1 MVNTEMFQQVFD
13 AIAAEPERHR
23 QVYWA
28 TRTPSCGTAFCFAGW
43 AVHLNGDTI
52 KWETRM
58 GSDGGMIEEASKCVT
73 TDGRVMGI
81 SERANEVL
89 GIDSAWMDDL
99 GVDPADSTTGYL
111 YSATATLDELQEM
124 VSLITDGAVKGPSN
138 SEKE

>member
-1 MVNTEMFQQVFD
+1 MRD
-13 AIAAEPERHR
+13 
-23 QVYWA
+23 Y
-28 TRTPSCGTAFCFAGW
+28 
-43 AVHLNGDTI
+43 
-52 KWETRM
+52 
-58 GSDGGMIEEASKCVT
+58 
-73 TDGRVMGI
+73 GI